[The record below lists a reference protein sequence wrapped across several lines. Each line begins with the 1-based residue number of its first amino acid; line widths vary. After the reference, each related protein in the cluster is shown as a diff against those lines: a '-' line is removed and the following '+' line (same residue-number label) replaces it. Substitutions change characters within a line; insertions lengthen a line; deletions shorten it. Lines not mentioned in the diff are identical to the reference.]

1 LKRKAIFEPK
11 VDLYPSLADC
21 LLELGETL
29 AMLFFLVGS
38 VNRAQM
44 WRQNQGTDP
53 LTKGHLE
60 HCQ

>member
-1 LKRKAIFEPK
+1 LKRKAISEPK

-21 LLELGETL
+21 LLEFGETL

-44 WRQNQGTDP
+44 WRQNQGSNP
-53 LTKGHLE
+53 LTQGDLE